1 MYIIK
6 TSELL
11 SGKAITSELTCLE
24 LVKSI
29 TDDVFETKLH
39 FIMAAFTHNYKIEF
53 SFDKANEE
61 CLYIMVEE
69 YFTKRKKQNLNIEFI
84 DDIHILRQH
93 IDMVKEKFKS
103 NILKNNSLQI
113 NGLELIFDEGIVD
126 SIYYFPKIAT
136 GNTLLND

>member
-1 MYIIK
+1 M
-6 TSELL
+6 L

-29 TDDVFETKLH
+29 TDDLFETKRH
-39 FIMAAFTHNYKIEF
+39 FIMAAFTHKYKIEF

-84 DDIHILRQH
+84 DDIHILGQH

-113 NGLELIFDEGIVD
+113 NGIELIFDEGIVD

-136 GNTLLND
+136 GND